1 VLKGHAAGDH
11 SLVHRVSAAAIEA
24 AVVDQLRALLQ
35 QPEIIVGTWL
45 AARAGAP
52 DLTEAEVRRTLG
64 ELDPLWAQLFPAEQA
79 RIIRLLVERVVVR
92 PTGADIQLRVEGL
105 ARLVRDLGA
114 ISADAPR
121 AAA

>member
-11 SLVHRVSAAAIEA
+11 SLVRRVSAAAIEA

-52 DLTEAEVRRTLG
+52 DLPEMDVRRALS
-64 ELDPLWAQLFPAEQA
+64 ELDPL
-79 RIIRLLVERVVVR
+79 
-92 PTGADIQLRVEGL
+92 
-105 ARLVRDLGA
+105 
-114 ISADAPR
+114 
-121 AAA
+121 